1 LGSPSR
7 TPPGGSWRVEIS
19 RSAEKQIQKLD
30 RTAQGLIVRFLRER
44 VQVADNPR
52 QWGKPLHGDK
62 GGLWRYRVGDYRLGQ
77 FRTICEIQDERVT
90 VLVVSVGHRKDV
102 YR

>member
-1 LGSPSR
+1 LVSPNR
-7 TPPGGSWRVEIS
+7 TPPGANWRIEIR

-30 RTAQGLIVRFLRER
+30 RTAQESILRFLRAR
-44 VQVADNPR
+44 VQAADNPR

-62 GGLWRYRVGDYRLGQ
+62 GGLWRYRVGDYRL
-77 FRTICEIQDERVT
+77 ICQIQDERVT